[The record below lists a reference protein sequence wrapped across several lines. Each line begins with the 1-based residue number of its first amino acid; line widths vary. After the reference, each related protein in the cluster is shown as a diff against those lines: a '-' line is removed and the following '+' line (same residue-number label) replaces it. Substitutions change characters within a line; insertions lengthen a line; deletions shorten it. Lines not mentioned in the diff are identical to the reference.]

1 MYGLMSTDS
10 IQQLN
15 CRAFGSYFYRPIR
28 RTTRREMMFFCW
40 VQARKFVC
48 DLSHSLDLDPVLIY
62 NEAEESSVKVLGWSV
77 IPDKRLRNAERSEYS
92 ILWFVSLSSRSRAHT
107 STTQMTGRNVVRAKA
122 FSFSHFNKFSQKQ
135 ARSRKNGVLSLP
147 LCIQ

>member
-62 NEAEESSVKVLGWSV
+62 TEAEESSVKVLGWSV

-107 STTQMTGRNVVRAKA
+107 STTQMTGTLSGPRP
-122 FSFSHFNKFSQKQ
+122 FHFHILINL